1 MLIGALGIGD
11 LVAGALVGATRRVKG
26 GVSKLCALRA
36 VGARKLDLDCSG
48 ALICLCT
55 DAVAVTVQRV
65 QLRGRERRRVAAP
78 RARVTAMFTDST
90 QWDRVCTFSA
100 DKLNELGQV
109 SLFAKKLHA
118 LEAEHARDLAKLCE
132 KFLSGV
138 PAEKRGVLERVMA
151 AAAAEQDDDA
161 EEREEPPISLGA
173 TWASV
178 LEEMALRAR
187 RAELVAD
194 RLDAQVVRP
203 LGQHILELDVS

>member
-1 MLIGALGIGD
+1 
-11 LVAGALVGATRRVKG
+11 
-26 GVSKLCALRA
+26 
-36 VGARKLDLDCSG
+36 
-48 ALICLCT
+48 
-55 DAVAVTVQRV
+55 
-65 QLRGRERRRVAAP
+65 
-78 RARVTAMFTDST
+78 MFTDST

-151 AAAAEQDDDA
+151 AAAAEQDDGA

-203 LGQHILELDVS
+203 LGHTSSSSTACAARRRVRAARTSGCTTCTPRSSRRNRST